1 MTSPFECKVSI
12 DQSILDSV
20 LSTSSPSLIG
30 SIDQGTSSSR
40 FLLVTSSGR
49 ILSTAQV
56 EFEQCFPQTSPYNNN
71 NNTSSCAGW
80 HEHDPF
86 NIYDSVSICI
96 AKTSEELLKYG
107 LDITSDLGSHADLTK
122 VSIIKAVGITNQRET
137 TVAWNDRTG
146 RVYYNAIVWDDTRT
160 ASVAETIMSENTNSG
175 DECDAKDALRSK
187 TGLPIASYFAGT
199 KIRWLIDN
207 IPKLQQDLTSSSERS
222 HVRFGTIDTWL
233 LYMLTGYKRSIA
245 ESEVNQRLAHEGG
258 VFKTDVS
265 NASRWLFMN
274 LETVEWDESLVDA
287 VCGGSVCWKDSAD
300 TTTIPIDTA
309 LPKIAPSSSTLGVIH
324 GVECCSGNKMAL
336 KNIPVA
342 SILGDQQAALFGQA
356 CFAPGEAKC
365 TYGTGL
371 FLMMN
376 TGEQLIPST
385 QGLLTTVAY
394 QLSNQS
400 SPVYALEGSVAFS
413 GSTIGWLRDR
423 LELINSASETEALAT
438 SITSNENMY
447 LVPAFSGLFAP
458 HWRPD
463 ARGCMVGL
471 TASHTKAH
479 IVRAALESSAYQ
491 AREVFDAMV
500 LDSSVQLK
508 EMRVDGGATAN
519 RFLMQFQSDI
529 LNVPVVRPE
538 YLETTGLGAAFAAG
552 IEVGVWED
560 MNEVGKMWKKNCMW
574 TPSMETQ
581 ERARCWKGW
590 SKAVKKSLNW
600 IGDDDEE

>member
-1 MTSPFECKVSI
+1 MTSSPFECKVSI

-20 LSTSSPSLIG
+20 LSASSPSLIG

-71 NNTSSCAGW
+71 NSASCAGW

-146 RVYYNAIVWDDTRT
+146 CVYYNAIVWDDTRT
-160 ASVAETIMSENTNSG
+160 ASVADSIMSENTNSG
-175 DECDAKDALRSK
+175 DEGNAKDALRSK

-199 KIRWLIDN
+199 KVRWFIDN
-207 IPKLQQDLTSSSERS
+207 IPKLQQDLSSSSERS
-222 HVRFGTIDTWL
+222 NVRFGTIDTWL

-274 LETVEWDESLVDA
+274 LEIVQWDNSLVDA
-287 VCGGSVCWKDSAD
+287 VCGGSVCWNDSD
-300 TTTIPIDTA
+300 ETTIPIDTA
-309 LPKIAPSSSTLGVIH
+309 LPRIVPSSSTLGVIH

-342 SILGDQQAALFGQA
+342 SILGDQQAALFGQT

-376 TGEQLIPST
+376 TGAQLIPST

-574 TPSMETQ
+574 NPSMETQ

-590 SKAVKKSLNW
+590 NKAVKKSLNW
-600 IGDDDEE
+600 IGE